1 MTRWIVL
8 PLLLVA
14 LSCGWCY
21 SQDSHADED
30 HAAEEAG
37 HDHAEG
43 DGHDHASGDWHDHD
57 AAGGHAAVNPNPL
70 EIDPDLALVTLIIF
84 LVLMGIL
91 YKFAW
96 GPIMA
101 GLHHRESHIAQE
113 ISAAEAR
120 HQEAQKLLADYQTQL
135 AKAGDEVRAMID
147 SARKDAESMKA
158 GIIADAQKAASD
170 EKERAK
176 REIETAKNSA
186 LSEITEKTVNMAFR
200 VASDAVRREIKP
212 DDHRSLIED
221 SIKQFESKN

>member
-1 MTRWIVL
+1 MSRWIVL
-8 PLLLVA
+8 PLLV
-14 LSCGWCY
+14 LSLACGWCY
-21 SQDSHADED
+21 AQADHADED
-30 HAAEEAG
+30 HATEDAD

-43 DGHDHASGDWHDHD
+43 EGHDHAGE
-57 AAGGHAAVNPNPL
+57 AAHAAVNPNPL
-70 EIDPDLALVTLIIF
+70 EIDPDLAIVTLIIF

-113 ISAAEAR
+113 ISAAELR
-120 HQEAQKLLADYQTQL
+120 HKEAQRLLADYQTQL

-147 SARKDAESMKA
+147 GARKDAEALKTS
-158 GIIADAQKAASD
+158 IVADAQKAASD

-186 LSEITEKTVNMAFR
+186 LGEIAEKTVNMAFR

-212 DDHRSLIED
+212 DDHRNLIED
-221 SIKQFESKN
+221 AIKQFESKN

>member
-1 MTRWIVL
+1 MSRWCLL
-8 PLLLVA
+8 PLLVVS

-21 SQDSHADED
+21 AQADHDDDAHAAGED
-30 HAAEEAG
+30 HEHAG
-37 HDHAEG
+37 DDHG
-43 DGHDHASGDWHDHD
+43 DGA
-57 AAGGHAAVNPNPL
+57 HAAVNPNPL
-70 EIDPDLALVTLIIF
+70 EVDPDLAIVTLIIF
-84 LVLMGIL
+84 LVLIGIL

-120 HQEAQKLLADYQTQL
+120 HQDAKKMLADYQTQL

-147 SARKDAESMKA
+147 GAKKDAEAMKV

-170 EKERAK
+170 EKQRAV

-186 LSEITEKTVNMAFR
+186 IGEIAEKTVNMAFR

-212 DDHRSLIED
+212 DDHRNLIED
-221 SIKQFESKN
+221 AIKQFESKN